1 MSVFPKM
8 FNELI
13 QFYKI
18 GIELGLTKKEMSRT
32 FLFQNR
38 RSLLF
43 SFLIIILIFIFTF
56 ILAIAFIVNSKEIY
70 PSGALYSSVSINEFK
85 NKKYSKINKIRK
97 VLVISV

>member
-1 MSVFPKM
+1 M

-38 RSLLF
+38 RSLLL
-43 SFLIIILIFIFTF
+43 SLLIMILISIFAF

-70 PSGALYSSVSINEFK
+70 PSGALYSSVSIKDFK
-85 NKKYSKINKIRK
+85 DKKYGIIDKIKKIIASY
-97 VLVISV
+97 V